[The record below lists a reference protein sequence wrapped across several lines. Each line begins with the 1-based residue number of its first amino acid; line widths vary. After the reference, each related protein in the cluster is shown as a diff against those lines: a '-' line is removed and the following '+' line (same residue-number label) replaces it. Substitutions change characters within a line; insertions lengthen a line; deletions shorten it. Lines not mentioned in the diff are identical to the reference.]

1 MIEYEL
7 HRIRAAELQRRAEY
21 ERLVREALRGRREA
35 RRATVAR
42 RRAGREAPSD
52 TGRPGRHRLARTA

>member
-7 HRIRAAELQRRAEY
+7 HRIRATELHRRAEY

-35 RRATVAR
+35 